1 MSLRSVLEAAAAI
14 GERKPL
20 HFIFHTGHVGSTL
33 LSRLLDESGCV
44 LSLREPLP
52 LRTLADAHDVLE
64 LPESLLNPR
73 DFDALEQALLNL
85 WSRGYRDTHSVVL
98 KATSSACRIAARLLE
113 RRDGAHA
120 VYLNLAA
127 EPYLA
132 TLLAGRNSGIDLR
145 GHAPVRIRQLQAR
158 IETPLPQLHALSLG
172 ELAAMSWLAETWNQ
186 HDAVARLGAR
196 VMALD
201 FDELL
206 ADVAGGVGR
215 VAAHFQFAA
224 RVALA
229 RRHRAQPGADALLQ
243 VAGLRVLAAGAGRV
257 AAPIAAEQRGADRR
271 RPALAREPCGSAV
284 RGGCD
289 PECRGCRKEARMNDV
304 AALTTLGRRLL
315 VGDGMP
321 PSPEKAV
328 ATLRDAAARGER
340 RSCSAAVSLCCL
352 GCRTS
357 AQCRRRARSSRP
369 RRGARLESCVA

>member
-1 MSLRSVLEAAAAI
+1 LSEAVLTASPDVFLQKIDLARDAALLVELSESAYRAASFLDDRILAPNVKGRWVSLRSVLEAATAS
-14 GERKPL
+14 GGGKPL

-52 LRTLADAHDVLE
+52 LRTLADAHDVLKS
-64 LPESLLNPR
+64 PESLLNPR

-85 WSRGYRDTHSVVL
+85 WSRGYGDTHSVVL

-113 RRDGAHA
+113 RRAGAHA

-132 TLLAGRNSGIDLR
+132 TLLAGQNSGIDLR

-186 HDAVARLGAR
+186 HDAVMRVGAR

-206 ADVAGGVGR
+206 ADVGGGVGR
-215 VAAHFQFAA
+215 VAAHFHLPLESRWLTDIANSAVLTRYSKSPDFEYSPQVRSELLRQSRQNNAA
-224 RVALA
+224 QIR
-229 RRHRAQPGADALLQ
+229 
-243 VAGLRVLAAGAGRV
+243 AGLRWLETLAGAQPAV
-257 AAPIAAEQRGADRR
+257 AAILNAG
-271 RPALAREPCGSAV
+271 
-284 RGGCD
+284 
-289 PECRGCRKEARMNDV
+289 
-304 AALTTLGRRLL
+304 
-315 VGDGMP
+315 
-321 PSPEKAV
+321 
-328 ATLRDAAARGER
+328 AAARR
-340 RSCSAAVSLCCL
+340 L
-352 GCRTS
+352 G
-357 AQCRRRARSSRP
+357 
-369 RRGARLESCVA
+369 

>member
-1 MSLRSVLEAAAAI
+1 MLTASPDVYLQKVDLARDAALLVQLSESAYRVASFLDDRILAPEVKGRWVSLRSVLEAAAAI

-85 WSRGYRDTHSVVL
+85 WSRGYRDTHTVVL

-113 RRDGAHA
+113 RSDGAHA

-132 TLLAGRNSGIDLR
+132 TLLAGQNSGIDLR

-172 ELAAMSWLAETWNQ
+172 EMAAMSWLAETWNQ
-186 HDAVARLGAR
+186 REAVTRGGAR
-196 VMALD
+196 VLALD

-215 VAAHFQFAA
+215 VAAHFHLPLASRWLADIANSPVLTRYSKSPDFEYSPQVRGELLRQSRQNNAA
-224 RVALA
+224 
-229 RRHRAQPGADALLQ
+229 QID
-243 VAGLRVLAAGAGRV
+243 AGLRWLENLAGAQSAV
-257 AAPIAAEQRGADRR
+257 AAILNAGGAA
-271 RPALAREPCGSAV
+271 
-284 RGGCD
+284 
-289 PECRGCRKEARMNDV
+289 
-304 AALTTLGRRLL
+304 RRL
-315 VGDGMP
+315 G
-321 PSPEKAV
+321 
-328 ATLRDAAARGER
+328 
-340 RSCSAAVSLCCL
+340 
-352 GCRTS
+352 
-357 AQCRRRARSSRP
+357 
-369 RRGARLESCVA
+369 